1 MNDGDGTNEDSK
13 KKKYN
18 PKFKRNFNKN
28 NYDNLPSS
36 GTSKKGKSLAD
47 YSNEWSL
54 YLPENYSENDIS
66 LLNKLKIIENYL
78 FSFTETMLI
87 DINKTRRFIA
97 DVDDILK
104 DENFI
109 SIWKNFKNELE
120 DFPDL
125 VIGLFGLAMEH
136 VIEKNNV
143 RDPIDSLIN
152 IDGKLYNVRK
162 KIIPQF
168 IGLKNVLNFQD
179 LKTYNFGKFVTIIGI
194 IVRTSDVK
202 PFCTDIA
209 FMCLKCH
216 TIQISKQEKGCYT
229 QPSRCIGSECHS
241 SSFKT
246 LLKSPLTQ
254 TIPWKTV
261 RLQELNI
268 NQDEGGR
275 VPRCV
280 ECELYCDLTE
290 TCIPGD
296 VVILSGVLSL
306 NNINEKKTTAS
317 KDACTYTLYLKV
329 NSVTCLKGKNIE
341 NKDAISNSLNFKS
354 EDLSI
359 IKQIHSENNLFQLVV
374 ASLCPNIYGHE
385 LIKAGII
392 LALFGG
398 GSNEDTDQAFSTRE
412 NSHILIV
419 GDPGLGKSQMLL
431 AASNVSPRGVYV
443 CGNSTTTSGLTV
455 TITKEGG
462 GENSL
467 EAGALVLADQG
478 HCCIDEFD
486 KMMHQHSALL
496 EAMEQQTISMAKS
509 GVVCTLPAR
518 TSIIAAANPSGGH
531 YNRAKTVSE
540 NLRIGGSLLSRFDL
554 VFIIQD
560 RPDQTFDS
568 KMTEH
573 VMGLHM
579 EKSKIQLN
587 QSLSGYFVQLPSA
600 CNSLNESNQLL
611 RKLQSNEKIN
621 PIPHKVLQKYISY
634 ARRFSQPKL
643 TPEVSV
649 ILQDFYVE
657 MRKQHKFS
665 YNSTP
670 ITTRQLES
678 LIRLTKARARIEL
691 RPYCTKSDA
700 EEVVEIMKYS
710 MRDTFSDEFGNI
722 DFDRSIHGSGMSKH
736 SQAKKLINSLT
747 KAATIKGDNC
757 FLISEM
763 KDLAKKANISM
774 ESFTTLLETL
784 NDKGFLLKKG
794 YQLYQIQTI

>member
-1 MNDGDGTNEDSK
+1 MNDESNDKSK
-13 KKKYN
+13 GKKWN
-18 PKFKRNFNKN
+18 SKFKRN
-28 NYDNLPSS
+28 NYYNLPSS
-36 GTSKKGKSLAD
+36 GASKKGKSLVD
-47 YSNEWSL
+47 YSNKSNNEWSL
-54 YLPENYSENDIS
+54 YLPENYSENDVS
-66 LLNKLKIIENYL
+66 LLNKLNAIEKYL
-78 FSFTETMLI
+78 SLFTETNLI
-87 DINKTRRFIA
+87 DIYKNRHFIL

-109 SIWKNFKNELE
+109 SIWKNFKNDLE
-120 DFPDL
+120 NSPDL

-136 VIEKNNV
+136 VIEKNNI
-143 RDPIDSLIN
+143 RDSTDSLIN

-168 IGLKNVLNFQD
+168 VGLKNGLSFQD
-179 LKTYNFGKFVTIIGI
+179 LKTYNYGKFVSIIGI
-194 IVRTSDVK
+194 IVRTSDIK

-209 FMCLKCH
+209 FMCLRCQA
-216 TIQISKQEKGCYT
+216 IQISKQEKGCYT

-280 ECELYCDLTE
+280 ECELFCDLAD

-296 VVILSGVLSL
+296 VVILSGILSL

-341 NKDAISNSLNFKS
+341 NKDAVSNSLHFKT
-354 EDLSI
+354 EDLNI
-359 IKQIHSENNLFQLVV
+359 IKQIHSKNNLFQLVV
-374 ASLCPNIYGHE
+374 ASLSPNIYGHE

-398 GSNEDTDQAFSTRE
+398 GSNDDADQAFSTRE
-412 NSHILIV
+412 NSHVLIV

-431 AASNVSPRGVYV
+431 ATSNVSPRGVYV

-462 GENSL
+462 GDNSL

-560 RPDQTFDS
+560 KPDQSFDS

-579 EKSKIQLN
+579 EKSRNQLS
-587 QSLSGYFVQLPSA
+587 QSLSDYFIKLPSV
-600 CNSLNESNQLL
+600 CDSLNDSNQLL
-611 RKLQSNEKIN
+611 KKLQSNEKIN
-621 PIPHKVLQKYISY
+621 PIPPKVLQKYISY
-634 ARRFSQPKL
+634 ARKFSQPKL

-649 ILQDFYVE
+649 ILQDFYIE
-657 MRKQHKFS
+657 MRKQYKFS

-700 EEVVEIMKYS
+700 KEVVEIMKYS

-736 SQAKKLINSLT
+736 SQAKKLINFLT
-747 KAATIKGDNC
+747 KAAAIKGDNC

-774 ESFTTLLETL
+774 ESFAILLETL